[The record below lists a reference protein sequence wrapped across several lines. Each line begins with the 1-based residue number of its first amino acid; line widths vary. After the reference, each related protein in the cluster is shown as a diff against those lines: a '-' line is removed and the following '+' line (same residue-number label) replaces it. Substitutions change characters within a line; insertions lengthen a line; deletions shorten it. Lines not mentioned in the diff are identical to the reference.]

1 MQIRL
6 GKDPAAVLDQ
16 LQNPTDCEYEL
27 VGVLVHTGTADSGHY
42 YSYIKERVARDG
54 SDPNKRKE
62 GSWFLFNDTHVELFD
77 DKEIGAA
84 CYGGNEYV
92 QQLDAGQQRPKCVPR
107 SYNAYMLFYERI
119 STAASADR
127 VKVGMNSKIRV
138 PLPDEIMRGVWT
150 ENLQFIRDKQ
160 HYDATYFSFMFN
172 FCSLGASLHGVDAGK
187 QLKAAAAKNE
197 LGAVMREQ
205 KPDEGFRVM
214 QLAVLFVMNT
224 LIHSWDTSQ
233 IESWVVL
240 IKSLLTSERYLIP
253 VYE

>member
-1 MQIRL
+1 M
-6 GKDPAAVLDQ
+6 
-16 LQNPTDCEYEL
+16 
-27 VGVLVHTGTADSGHY
+27 
-42 YSYIKERVARDG
+42 
-54 SDPNKRKE
+54 
-62 GSWFLFNDTHVELFD
+62 ELFD

-127 VKVGMNSKIRV
+127 IKVGMNSKIRV

-172 FCSLGASLHGVDAGK
+172 FCSLGASVHGIGPVGERKALAPIDEQGTVVQGK
-187 QLKAAAAKNE
+187 A
-197 LGAVMREQ
+197 
-205 KPDEGFRVM
+205 DEGFRVL

-233 IESWVVL
+233 IESWVAL
-240 IKSLLTSERYLIP
+240 IKSLLTSER
-253 VYE
+253 